1 MRAKDEAKFLAE
13 AYKTVIQERVVDGE
27 LMCPE
32 ACCGAPVMECKCGP
46 DCPHCNCHEIQKL
59 SKKEEDEEDGTDE
72 GECESCGGLGCEDC
86 NGTGLESTRQFINRM
101 EEEDKEEDS
110 ERRTPWDLSGGWSS
124 SRDWAGEM
132 EDKEEAMRKKVAKI
146 RAKRQ
151 ESEDTE
157 DIFPNSEYGDHLRR
171 AAKQHE
177 QEDKETDRE
186 ASDREASDRKEKQ
199 ATTWERRAGDDL
211 RTHCWEIYLLYLRF
225 LDVLL

>member
-32 ACCGAPVMECKCGP
+32 ACCGSPVMECKCGP

-101 EEEDKEEDS
+101 SEDDEGWGRVAKGALLGSLLGKGAITGGLAGAAYHALKGKTPKKKEDKEDKGF
-110 ERRTPWDLSGGWSS
+110 TKGGW
-124 SRDWAGEM
+124 
-132 EDKEEAMRKKVAKI
+132 
-146 RAKRQ
+146 
-151 ESEDTE
+151 
-157 DIFPNSEYGDHLRR
+157 
-171 AAKQHE
+171 
-177 QEDKETDRE
+177 
-186 ASDREASDRKEKQ
+186 
-199 ATTWERRAGDDL
+199 
-211 RTHCWEIYLLYLRF
+211 
-225 LDVLL
+225 